1 VAPVPNGQDGWWDV
15 RWSAYQPE
23 REENMVPYCK
33 SGLRASVLRS
43 ALLTT
48 AAVLLLAALTIWT
61 VAGLEAFLSVS
72 PTAGSD
78 GVKDISIRA
87 RSWGFTPRVIRVE
100 PGDTVRFRV
109 VSDDIK
115 HGFAINELGLNL
127 QLASGREVR
136 SADVKVALPPGKYPI
151 HCSTFC
157 GLGHSTMK
165 ASLVV
170 GDPGPTAGAR
180 FPWLA
185 SLLALAAAGSFAVL
199 AARRRP
205 PGP

>member
-1 VAPVPNGQDGWWDV
+1 LDLVSH
-15 RWSAYQPE
+15 R
-23 REENMVPYCK
+23 K
-33 SGLRASVLRS
+33 SRLSRS

-48 AAVLLLAALTIWT
+48 AAVLLLATIAVWVQGLGAL
-61 VAGLEAFLSVS
+61 LSVS
-72 PTAGSD
+72 PTAGSE
-78 GVKDISIRA
+78 GVKDIFIHARA
-87 RSWGFTPRVIRVE
+87 WGFTPRVIHVE

-127 QLASGREVR
+127 QLTPDREVR
-136 SADVKVALPPGKYPI
+136 SPDVKIALLPGKYTI
-151 HCSTFC
+151 QCSTFC

-170 GDPGPTAGAR
+170 GDPHPAAAAR
-180 FPWLA
+180 VPWLA
-185 SLLALAAAGSFAVL
+185 LLLTLAAAGSFAAF

-205 PGP
+205 